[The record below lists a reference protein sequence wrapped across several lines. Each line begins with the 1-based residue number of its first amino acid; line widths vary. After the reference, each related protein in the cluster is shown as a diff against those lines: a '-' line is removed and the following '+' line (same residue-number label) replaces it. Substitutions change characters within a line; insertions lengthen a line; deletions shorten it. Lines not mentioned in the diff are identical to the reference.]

1 METTEKTIWINL
13 PEDEKLT
20 ILSNIAEEKG
30 IKENAV
36 EKDFWVSMV
45 LKAMFSL
52 EYSDNL
58 VFKGGTS
65 LSKGWGLIER
75 FSEDCD
81 LAIDRK
87 YLGFGEELSRKDRTR
102 LRKKSKEFIE
112 NTLSKDLNVKLEE
125 LGLAG
130 KFKINIPEVKESDKD
145 PEESFAHPK
154 FSVPTVISG
163 RTFLEK
169 VFLLH
174 EEFNR
179 PGGCTRL
186 DRLTRHMYD
195 IEKMMDRDF
204 AKEAM
209 NDSGMYEEIVKH
221 RQSLTAWSGLDY
233 KLHKPSAI
241 DFIPDETTRKEL
253 EKDYSKMQESFIYG
267 QSLSYEELIARLKEL
282 QERFRSLTWEKESEF
297 FKEEN

>member
-81 LAIDRK
+81 
-87 YLGFGEELSRKDRTR
+87 
-102 LRKKSKEFIE
+102 
-112 NTLSKDLNVKLEE
+112 
-125 LGLAG
+125 
-130 KFKINIPEVKESDKD
+130 PE
-145 PEESFAHPK
+145 
-154 FSVPTVISG
+154 
-163 RTFLEK
+163 
-169 VFLLH
+169 
-174 EEFNR
+174 
-179 PGGCTRL
+179 
-186 DRLTRHMYD
+186 
-195 IEKMMDRDF
+195 
-204 AKEAM
+204 
-209 NDSGMYEEIVKH
+209 
-221 RQSLTAWSGLDY
+221 
-233 KLHKPSAI
+233 
-241 DFIPDETTRKEL
+241 
-253 EKDYSKMQESFIYG
+253 
-267 QSLSYEELIARLKEL
+267 ARLGRHGH
-282 QERFRSLTWEKESEF
+282 QERGHPLCHGRGGGRSQVRG
-297 FKEEN
+297 